1 VRNVRVK
8 LAVAVAGVA
17 ALALVAVAVAGGG
30 RQISD
35 RLSGYQEVPAVS
47 TTADGRFRATL
58 RVSQDSIS
66 YRLHY
71 EDLEGDV
78 QQAHI
83 HFGQRGVNG
92 AIVVFLC
99 SNLGNGPA
107 GTQEC
112 PASPATIEGT
122 IQPDDVGAGA
132 ADQGIDAGEF
142 DELVD
147 AIRAG
152 VTYANVHSSKFPAGE
167 IRGQLRP
174 DDD

>member
-8 LAVAVAGVA
+8 LAVAVAGVG
-17 ALALVAVAVAGGG
+17 ALAVVAAAMAGNGS
-30 RQISD
+30 RISD
-35 RLSGYQEVPAVS
+35 RLTGYQEVPAVS

-58 RVSQDSIS
+58 HVSQDSIS
-66 YRLHY
+66 YRLSY

-92 AIVVFLC
+92 GVVVFLC
-99 SNLGNGPA
+99 SNLNGPP

-122 IQPDDVGAGA
+122 IEPDDVGAGA

-147 AIRAG
+147 AIQAG
-152 VTYANVHSSKFPAGE
+152 VTYANVHSSKFPGGE